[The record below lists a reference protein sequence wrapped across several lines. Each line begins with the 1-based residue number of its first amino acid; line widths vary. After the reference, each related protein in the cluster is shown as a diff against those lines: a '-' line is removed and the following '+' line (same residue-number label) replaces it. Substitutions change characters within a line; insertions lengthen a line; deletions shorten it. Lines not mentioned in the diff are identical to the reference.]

1 MWHDVRAEWLT
12 QSRRPAHVALLGLG
26 VTMTVLFG
34 YLVPALGSDNGGVP
48 IQQVQQVPFSG
59 VAIAGLPMVVGGLMV
74 VAGALVVGSEYEWH
88 TWRTILTQRSGR
100 VSVVL
105 AKLVVVAGLA
115 AAATITLLS
124 ASAVTTT
131 VIGWASGVAPRWPSA
146 AEVLIA
152 AAVGVLSATTWGCF
166 GMVLAATLRGVAMPI
181 GLGLA
186 WILGVQTLLAGLAAP
201 SIDLVADLQ
210 QWMPGPA
217 VGALVAAAGASDAAP
232 GVAAAMAAGRAT
244 VVAAA
249 WMIGFA
255 VVTTRRVVRWDV
267 TG

>member
-1 MWHDVRAEWLT
+1 MVAGRLVTETTVAALHRQGRLVVDGQPLDRARRAVTGVVGSDAVSIRGTTSTSRSTRTRCPGSTEHWCEPVWTSGDSRGADLIWKTCTWTSLEGPAMWHDVRAEWLT
-12 QSRRPAHVALLGLG
+12 QSSRPAHVALLGLG
-26 VTMTVLFG
+26 VTVTVLFG

-146 AEVLIA
+146 AEV
-152 AAVGVLSATTWGCF
+152 
-166 GMVLAATLRGVAMPI
+166 
-181 GLGLA
+181 
-186 WILGVQTLLAGLAAP
+186 
-201 SIDLVADLQ
+201 
-210 QWMPGPA
+210 
-217 VGALVAAAGASDAAP
+217 
-232 GVAAAMAAGRAT
+232 
-244 VVAAA
+244 
-249 WMIGFA
+249 
-255 VVTTRRVVRWDV
+255 
-267 TG
+267 